1 MYLIFQLQGQI
12 ITQMYNKEIL
22 HHGTYG
28 KFEIDIDAS
37 GTETD
42 LMYTININF
51 ENKPNNL
58 KFYFDE
64 NLESE
69 IKLNDNIMNL
79 RDSIKHQD
87 SGILRTNVIY
97 WNWAFETGDTEEEKE
112 KNDIIDSEFLGKTLR
127 HGN

>member
-1 MYLIFQLQGQI
+1 
-12 ITQMYNKEIL
+12 MYNKEIL

-51 ENKPNNL
+51 KNKPDNL

-127 HGN
+127 YGN